1 MKETDL
7 TNTQQAMRVSATN
20 IIANAVLAA
29 LKFCAG
35 IFAGSAAMI
44 SDGVH
49 TAADVFDTLIVIVG
63 IKFADKKPDA
73 GHQYGHDR
81 MECIAALILSGI
93 LFVTGLSIGADGI
106 RNIMSGLQE
115 DLRVPGMAALI
126 VAIIS
131 VAAKEGLYWYTRAGA
146 KKVGSGALMATAW
159 HNRTDAL
166 SSVGAFIGI
175 IGARLGLPIMD
186 PIASVAIC
194 VLVLKV
200 AVDIFRNST
209 ARLVD
214 KSCDEKTV
222 ALIREIIGSEPG
234 VISIHDLKTRMFG
247 ANFYAEAE
255 IIVERDRTA
264 EEIFALTDDVRR
276 KMKEK
281 IPQMKDCTISI
292 RPDN

>member
-1 MKETDL
+1 MKETEL
-7 TNTQQAMRVSATN
+7 TNTQRAMRVSATN
-20 IIANAVLAA
+20 IIANAVLAV
-29 LKFCAG
+29 LKFLAG

-63 IKFADKKPDA
+63 IKFADKKPDE

-93 LFVTGLSIGADGI
+93 LFVTGLSIGADGV

-131 VAAKEGLYWYTRAGA
+131 IAAKEGLYWYTRAGA

-234 VISIHDLKTRMFG
+234 VIGIHELKTRMFG

-264 EEIFALTDDVRR
+264 GEIFALTDDVRR